1 MERRGEEIIES
12 SVEARQRLLGRPELV
27 VLVVSCILAVAG
39 LALPYAGGS
48 PRLVSVAKLVDFEPE
63 QVSCA
68 DLIDIIVLPRG

>member
-39 LALPYAGGS
+39 LALPYG
-48 PRLVSVAKLVDFEPE
+48 RLA
-63 QVSCA
+63 
-68 DLIDIIVLPRG
+68 